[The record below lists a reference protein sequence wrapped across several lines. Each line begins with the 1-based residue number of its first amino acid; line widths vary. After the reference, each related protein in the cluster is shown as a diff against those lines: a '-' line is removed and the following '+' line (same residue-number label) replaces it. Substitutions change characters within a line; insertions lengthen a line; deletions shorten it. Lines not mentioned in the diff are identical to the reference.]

1 MLDTS
6 SPASPSFSSLAT
18 PCAQQEEGEDAYV
31 SAVDAPLPVGAV
43 PPLGSRAEKCD
54 EFVNRAMQ
62 EMGNINICEWLGVS
76 ALGCRRKGVHVRVVA
91 RRPTDPW
98 LLLARACCMYQP

>member
-6 SPASPSFSSLAT
+6 SPASPSFSPPAT
-18 PCAQQEEGEDAYV
+18 PCAQEEEGEDAYV
-31 SAVDAPLPVGAV
+31 SAVDAPLPAGSA

-62 EMGNINICEWLGVS
+62 EMGNINICERLGVPT
-76 ALGCRRKGVHVRVVA
+76 LGC
-91 RRPTDPW
+91 
-98 LLLARACCMYQP
+98 